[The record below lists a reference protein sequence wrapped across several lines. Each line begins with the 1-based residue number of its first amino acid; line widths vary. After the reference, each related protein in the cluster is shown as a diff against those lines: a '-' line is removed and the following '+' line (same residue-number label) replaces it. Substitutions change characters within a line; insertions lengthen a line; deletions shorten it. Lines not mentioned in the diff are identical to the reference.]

1 MAGAPATTENHE
13 PTSMAKTEKTRA
25 KGATTRDAAA
35 AGDTNTPAKRTGR
48 STTTARGET
57 SAAARK
63 GATRTTRT
71 AKEEGG
77 AVPGGTEGGT
87 TSTRTVRASG
97 PRAGVSAARAAGN
110 APRSSTGPR
119 GGNRQDA
126 VRRDASLRADLR
138 EFASA
143 RPKGWNHDEWLGL
156 LDDLRGRGHDVSD
169 ASAVGMSLERERLA
183 VHLEAIPGMGPR
195 RVESLVGR
203 YHTLYSL
210 READAAELAELP
222 GMNRALAG
230 RVHQQFA

>member
-1 MAGAPATTENHE
+1 
-13 PTSMAKTEKTRA
+13 MAKTDKTRA
-25 KGATTRDAAA
+25 KGAKADATAGP
-35 AGDTNTPAKRTGR
+35 AGDAKTPAKRTGR

-57 SAAARK
+57 STAARK

-87 TSTRTVRASG
+87 TSTRTVRAAG
-97 PRAGVSAARAAGN
+97 PRAGVSAKKAAG
-110 APRSSTGPR
+110 SSPR

-126 VRRDASLRADLR
+126 VRRDANLRADLR
-138 EFASA
+138 EFVSA
-143 RPKGWNHDEWLGL
+143 RPKGWNHAEWLGL
-156 LDDLRGRGHDVSD
+156 LDDLSGRGHDVSD
-169 ASAVGMSLERERLA
+169 ASTVGMSLERERLA

-195 RVESLVGR
+195 RVEALVGR

-210 READAAELAELP
+210 RQADAAELAELP
-222 GMNRALAG
+222 GMNRALAE

>member
-1 MAGAPATTENHE
+1 
-13 PTSMAKTEKTRA
+13 MAKTDKTPA
-25 KGATTRDAAA
+25 KGARADATASD
-35 AGDTNTPAKRTGR
+35 AGASGVAKAPGKRTGR

-57 SAAARK
+57 STAARK

-87 TSTRTVRASG
+87 TSTRTVRAAG
-97 PRAGVSAARAAGN
+97 PRAGVSAAKAAGN
-110 APRSSTGPR
+110 ARV
-119 GGNRQDA
+119 GNRQDA
-126 VRRDASLRADLR
+126 VRRDANLRADLR

-143 RPKGWNHDEWLGL
+143 RPKGWNHDQWLGL

-183 VHLEAIPGMGPR
+183 VHLEQIPGMGPR

-210 READAAELAELP
+210 RQADAAELAELP
-222 GMNRALAG
+222 GMNRALAE

>member
-1 MAGAPATTENHE
+1 
-13 PTSMAKTEKTRA
+13 MAKTDKTRA
-25 KGATTRDAAA
+25 KGAKADAATSDAGA
-35 AGDTNTPAKRTGR
+35 AGVAKKTSAKRTGR
-48 STTTARGET
+48 STTTARGDT
-57 SAAARK
+57 STAARK
-63 GATRTTRT
+63 GATRTPRT

-97 PRAGVSAARAAGN
+97 PRAGVSAKRAAGN
-110 APRSSTGPR
+110 AAPR

-126 VRRDASLRADLR
+126 VRRDANLRADLR
-138 EFASA
+138 EFVSA
-143 RPKGWNHDEWLGL
+143 RPKGWNHDQWLGL

-183 VHLEAIPGMGPR
+183 VHLEQIPGMGPR
-195 RVESLVGR
+195 RVEALVGR

-210 READAAELAELP
+210 RQADASELAELP
-222 GMNRALAG
+222 GMNRALAE

>member
-1 MAGAPATTENHE
+1 
-13 PTSMAKTEKTRA
+13 MAKTDKTRA
-25 KGATTRDAAA
+25 KGAKADATAGP
-35 AGDTNTPAKRTGR
+35 AGDAKSPAKR
-48 STTTARGET
+48 SSATTARGDT
-57 SAAARK
+57 GTAARK

-87 TSTRTVRASG
+87 TSTRTVRAAG
-97 PRAGVSAARAAGN
+97 PRAGVSAAKAAG
-110 APRSSTGPR
+110 PSKTSPR
-119 GGNRQDA
+119 GGNRQAA
-126 VRRDASLRADLR
+126 VRQEANLRADLR
-138 EFASA
+138 EFAGA
-143 RPKGWNHDEWLGL
+143 RPKGWNHAEWLGL

-195 RVESLVGR
+195 RVEALVGR

-210 READAAELAELP
+210 RQAGAAELAELP
-222 GMNRALAG
+222 GMNRALAE

>member
-1 MAGAPATTENHE
+1 
-13 PTSMAKTEKTRA
+13 MAKTDKTRA
-25 KGATTRDAAA
+25 KGAKADAT
-35 AGDTNTPAKRTGR
+35 GDAKAPGKRPGR

-57 SAAARK
+57 STAARK

-87 TSTRTVRASG
+87 TSTRTVRAAG
-97 PRAGVSAARAAGN
+97 PRAGVSAAKAAGN
-110 APRSSTGPR
+110 ARV
-119 GGNRQDA
+119 GNRQDA

-138 EFASA
+138 EFIGA
-143 RPKGWNHDEWLGL
+143 RPKGWNHDQWIAL

-169 ASAVGMSLERERLA
+169 TAAIGMSLERERLA

-203 YHTLYSL
+203 FHTLYSL
-210 READAAELAELP
+210 RQAGADELAELP
-222 GMNRALAG
+222 GMNRALAE

>member
-1 MAGAPATTENHE
+1 
-13 PTSMAKTEKTRA
+13 MAKTDKTRA
-25 KGATTRDAAA
+25 KGAKADATT
-35 AGDTNTPAKRTGR
+35 AGDAKAPGKRPGR

-57 SAAARK
+57 STAARK
-63 GATRTTRT
+63 GAPRTTRT

-97 PRAGVSAARAAGN
+97 PRAGVSAKKAAGN
-110 APRSSTGPR
+110 SPRAGTGAR

-126 VRRDASLRADLR
+126 VRRDANLRADLR
-138 EFASA
+138 EFISA
-143 RPKGWNHDEWLGL
+143 RPRGWNHDQWIAL

-169 ASAVGMSLERERLA
+169 TSAVGMSLERERLA

-210 READAAELAELP
+210 RQAGADELAELP
-222 GMNRALAG
+222 GMNRALAE

>member
-1 MAGAPATTENHE
+1 
-13 PTSMAKTEKTRA
+13 MAKTDKTRA
-25 KGATTRDAAA
+25 KGAKADATTGK
-35 AGDTNTPAKRTGR
+35 AGDAETPAKRTGR

-57 SAAARK
+57 STAARK
-63 GATRTTRT
+63 GATRTPRT

-87 TSTRTVRASG
+87 TSARTVRAAG
-97 PRAGVSAARAAGN
+97 PRAGVSAAKAAGN
-110 APRSSTGPR
+110 ARV
-119 GGNRQDA
+119 GNRQDA
-126 VRRDASLRADLR
+126 VRREANLRADLR

-143 RPKGWNHDEWLGL
+143 RPKGWNHDQWVTL

-183 VHLEAIPGMGPR
+183 VHLEQIPGMGPR
-195 RVESLVGR
+195 RVEALVGR

-210 READAAELAELP
+210 RQADAAELAELP
-222 GMNRALAG
+222 GMNRALAD